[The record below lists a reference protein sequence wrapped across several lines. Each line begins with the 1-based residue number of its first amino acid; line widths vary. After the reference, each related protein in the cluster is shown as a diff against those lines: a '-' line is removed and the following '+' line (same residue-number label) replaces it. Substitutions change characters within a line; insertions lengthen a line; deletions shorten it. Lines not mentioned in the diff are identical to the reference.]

1 MFTYVHE
8 YNNVLIILQ
17 NIMTLK
23 IPNEIAYKYITTL
36 FLLTNSPDSLQIPV
50 Y

>member
-1 MFTYVHE
+1 MYLL
-8 YNNVLIILQ
+8 YY
-17 NIMTLK
+17 IMTLK

>member
-1 MFTYVHE
+1 
-8 YNNVLIILQ
+8 
-17 NIMTLK
+17 MTSK
-23 IPNEIAYKYITTL
+23 IPNDIAYMYMYIKTL

>member
-1 MFTYVHE
+1 MYKNTTIY
-8 YNNVLIILQ
+8 Y
-17 NIMTLK
+17 IMTLK
-23 IPNEIAYKYITTL
+23 IPNDIAYMYIKTL